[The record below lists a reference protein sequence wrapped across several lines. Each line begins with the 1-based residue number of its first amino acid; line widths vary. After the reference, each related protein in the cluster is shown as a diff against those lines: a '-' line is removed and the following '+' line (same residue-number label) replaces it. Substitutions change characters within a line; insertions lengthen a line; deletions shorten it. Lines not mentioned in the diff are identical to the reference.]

1 MIARLPPVGQ
11 PVLPVGDRSRATRTS
26 GGPVGPVSDRTFEL
40 PNQPANVRSIDRT
53 YGLSGFTAVWLNSG
67 TAALAAALIAA
78 LACRPGRRDVLLPA
92 YACPDLIAAAL
103 FAGAR
108 PVLVDCGADDPAF
121 DPDALERACSERVAA
136 VVAVNFLG
144 IAERLPDLAARAA
157 RCGALLIEDCAQW
170 WPEAPPAAPVAARVV
185 SFGRGKP
192 VNLLGG
198 GALLLAEGSELAQA
212 VRAPEHTMPAL
223 GTLKRRVF
231 AALLH
236 PLPYGVLSRVPGL
249 GLGETRYHALDA
261 IMAMDRVRRE
271 LAPTNVGAW
280 LARPRWREA
289 RIAELLDGCTG
300 VELLPRRLAAR
311 AGRLLRYPL
320 LFDDRTRRDAAL
332 RGLRDLGASAFYDV
346 ALPQVSGVDAVLT
359 SFPPVPG
366 AARFAQRLLTLPLH
380 DRVSER
386 HLRQMAEV
394 VCSSCFAAVSA
405 KFAN

>member
-11 PVLPVGDRSRATRTS
+11 PVLPV
-26 GGPVGPVSDRTFEL
+26 SDRTFEL
-40 PNQPANVRSIDRT
+40 PSQPANVRSIDRT
-53 YGLSGFTAVWLNSG
+53 YDMFGFVPVWLNSG

-78 LACRPGRRDVLLPA
+78 LACRPGRREVLLPA

-144 IAERLPDLAARAA
+144 IAERLPELAARAA

-198 GALLLAEGSELAQA
+198 GALLLPEGSELAQA

-236 PLPYGVLSRVPGL
+236 PLPYGLLSRLPGL

-271 LAPTNVGAW
+271 LAATNIGAW
-280 LARPRWREA
+280 LARSRWREA
-289 RIAELLDGCTG
+289 RIAELLDDCAG

-320 LFDDRTRRDAAL
+320 LFVDRAHRDTVLRR
-332 RGLRDLGASAFYDV
+332 LRDLGASAFYEV
-346 ALPQVSGVDAVLT
+346 ELPRVRGVDAVL
-359 SFPPVPG
+359 SPLPPVPD
-366 AARFAQRLLTLPLH
+366 ATRFAERLLTLPLH

-386 HLRQMAEV
+386 HLRRMAEV
-394 VCSSCFAAVSA
+394 VMGVLR
-405 KFAN
+405 